1 MFWHEVLLMMFGFN
15 GGRSLVGLSRLL
27 QTVSE
32 SYVGEGGILK
42 SRCDKKYKD
51 TKCEDESKMRTVTM

>member
-1 MFWHEVLLMMFGFN
+1 MMFGFN

-51 TKCEDESKMRTVTM
+51 TKCEDESKVRTVTM